1 MSDLQA
7 TSRRLR
13 EHAIRRATLLVD
25 ERRARANIKEFVH
38 RASNA
43 DVILRPHFKTHQSA
57 AVAQWFRDAG
67 VTRATVSSLGQAR
80 YFADHGWRD
89 LTLAMGANPREVADY
104 NDLAA
109 RIDLGL
115 LVDHPHTIA
124 ALASGLTHPVGCWID
139 CDTGY
144 GRTGI
149 SWHDNDRLLSLVH
162 LIEVAPLLTFRG
174 LLTHA
179 GHGYNAKDPA
189 TIFVETRQRLQQAH
203 SVLKTGILSAGDTPG
218 FATTKDWSGLDEA
231 RPGNFVFY
239 DLMQLEAGICT
250 VDQLACAVA
259 CPVIGVYPERQE
271 AVIHAGAVHLSREAL
286 QNGTI
291 GRLLGLGEN
300 GLEGLLPGWEL
311 VRVSQEHGILKA
323 IGDQARAELI
333 NLRPGNLVLVA
344 PVHSCLTCEQFDCYQ
359 TLDGETLPRYQRES
373 F

>member
-1 MSDLQA
+1 VSDLLA
-7 TSRRLR
+7 TSRHLR
-13 EHAIRRATLLVD
+13 EHLIRRATLLVD
-25 ERRARANIKEFVH
+25 ERRARSNIETFVQRAAN
-38 RASNA
+38 AN
-43 DVILRPHFKTHQSA
+43 VILRPHFKTHQSA
-57 AVAQWFRDAG
+57 KIAQWFGDAG

-80 YFADHGWRD
+80 YFADHGWQD

-104 NDLAA
+104 DDLAA

-124 ALASGLTHPVGCWID
+124 ALASGLNHPVGCWLD

-144 GRTGI
+144 GRTGVP
-149 SWHDNDRLLSLVH
+149 WHDTDRLHDLVS
-162 LIEVAPLLTFRG
+162 LIEDAPNLTFRG

-179 GHGYNAKDPA
+179 GHGYVAEDPA
-189 TIFVETRQRLQQAH
+189 NTFSQTRLRLQEAH
-203 SVLKTGILSAGDTPG
+203 TVLKRGLLSAGDTPG
-218 FATTKDWSGLDEA
+218 FATTRDWSGLDEA

-239 DLMQLEAGICT
+239 DLMQLEADICT
-250 VDQLACAVA
+250 ADQLACAVA

-286 QNGTI
+286 QDGSF
-291 GRLLGLGEN
+291 GRLLGLGEI
-300 GLEGLLPGWEL
+300 GFEGLLPGWEL
-311 VRVSQEHGILKA
+311 ERLSQEHGILKA
-323 IGDQARAELI
+323 IGDQARAELV

-359 TLDGETLPRYQRES
+359 TLAGETLPRYHRES